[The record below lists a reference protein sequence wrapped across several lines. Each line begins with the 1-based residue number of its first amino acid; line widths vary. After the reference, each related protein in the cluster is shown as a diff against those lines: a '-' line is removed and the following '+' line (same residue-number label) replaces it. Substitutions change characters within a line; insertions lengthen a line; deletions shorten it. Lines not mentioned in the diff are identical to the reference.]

1 MSTQAQLE
9 SYEEVKLTREILHKK
24 ILDVLDAHPEGLTA
38 FEIAP
43 LIGRATRQDV
53 APRLTELRHLGLVY
67 PTHEKRINPE
77 TGRNGQVY
85 IATWNLEKW
94 LSSKYG
100 N

>member
-53 APRLTELRHLGLVY
+53 APRLTELRQLGLVY

-77 TGRNGQVY
+77 TGRSGQVY
-85 IATWNLEKW
+85 VSLKHFEKC
-94 LSSKYG
+94 SH
-100 N
+100 